1 MGGDAAGGSEG
12 AAGGGQAE
20 ERGVKRG
27 REQGRSRTRRK
38 GIYGG
43 EEVPGGNVVGDHGHG

>member
-1 MGGDAAGGSEG
+1 VGGDAAGGSEG

-27 REQGRSRTRRK
+27 REQGGAKARREGVDGSEK
-38 GIYGG
+38 
-43 EEVPGGNVVGDHGHG
+43 VPGGNVVGDRGHG